1 MRRTLALFLALGA
14 ALELRAQKPAE
25 PRAEVELPLTVYD
38 HLRAAAKERKE
49 PPPKAPPFAGTRTV
63 RASLSVDLEK
73 RRAAWDA
80 ELEAQA
86 GGEEVPAVPLL
97 LGAVP
102 VGRWAVVPETAR
114 IDSSG
119 AGTRLVPDA
128 PGLWRVTLAGEI
140 GGQGDDETF
149 GIRYPLPRLAGLPAA
164 LDLTLPAGSLASVEG
179 GTVTLARGT
188 RPGWLTGRITVDPD
202 RAAVLVV
209 KRAGRTASGP
219 PSVKGSLHVVSRISE
234 DAVRRELRLS
244 LAVRKGLLETKSLRL
259 PGASLVS
266 ASGPVVVTAEADGVF
281 TLRFEPPVPE
291 RSGVVV
297 SLTLL
302 SAREAGSSG
311 GAPAPGATEW
321 SAAFPSLPLGPDER
335 LEKRLTVIAEGGLL
349 VEARDEA
356 DWERVDAADSGAGPD
371 DVALSWKSRIEAPR
385 PLALSLKRLRSLA
398 VASALARVSLQV
410 FVGDGGETRTR
421 LVTDV
426 RSRGRSS
433 LRFRIPAGTTVLAAR
448 ADGAPVAVSQPAPE
462 RVEVPI
468 GADTG
473 RTRIELLLAGRV
485 TAPAPGQKLTLP
497 SAGPE
502 EAVERVGWSVTLPA
516 GLKVKEEGRRVPAPP
531 EPAAPVRPAPELSPG
546 DRTALEAA
554 SRLAAADLESGR
566 EGAWSPRTDLPVA
579 PLAYASDFLDVGE
592 EIPPLLLTLATTKED
607 DPWF

>member
-1 MRRTLALFLALGA
+1 MRRTLALLLVLGA
-14 ALELRAQKPAE
+14 ALPVRAQKPAE

-38 HLRAAAKERKE
+38 QLRAAAKERKD
-49 PPPKAPPFAGTRTV
+49 PPPKAAPFAGTRTV

-97 LGAVP
+97 LGAAP
-102 VGRWAVVPETAR
+102 VSRWAVVPETAR

-119 AGTRLVPDA
+119 AGTRLVPEA

-164 LDLTLPAGSLASVEG
+164 LDVTLPAGSLASVEG
-179 GTVTLARGT
+179 GTVTLTKGT

-219 PSVKGSLHVVSRISE
+219 PSVSGSLHVVSRISE

-259 PGASLVS
+259 PGASLVA

-281 TLRFEPPVPE
+281 TLRFEPPVSE
-291 RSGVVV
+291 RSGVAV

-302 SAREAGSSG
+302 SAREPGGA

-349 VEARDEA
+349 LEARDEA
-356 DWERVDAADSGAGPD
+356 DWERVDAADSGAGAD
-371 DVALSWKSRIEAPR
+371 DIALSWKSRIEAPR

-410 FVGDGGETRTR
+410 FVGDSGETRTR

-448 ADGAPVAVSQPAPE
+448 ADGAPVAVSQPAPD

-473 RTRIELLLAGRV
+473 RTRIELLLSGRV
-485 TAPAPGQKLTLP
+485 APPAPGQKLTLP

-531 EPAAPVRPAPELSPG
+531 EPAAPSRPTPELSPG
-546 DRTALEAA
+546 DRTALEAS
-554 SRLAAADLESGR
+554 SRLAAADRESGR

-592 EIPPLLLTLATTKED
+592 EIPPLLLTLATAKED
-607 DPWF
+607 DPWY